1 MSLKTDSEYFEQ
13 ESESESS
20 SVMSSSLR
28 PHVLYS
34 GKPFCS
40 PGNLPNPGIK
50 PRFPALWADSLPAE
64 PQGKPILD
72 KNSFL
77 KIFVTI
83 NIITLKV
90 WFVDRSW
97 GFKMLMLNLAI
108 EIFIRFIYIL
118 SCSAKKGLTT
128 LYIVHCVYIHIYT
141 YIHIHT

>member
-1 MSLKTDSEYFEQ
+1 MNLTFIVSLKTDSEYFEQ

-34 GKPFCS
+34 GKPFRS

-90 WFVDRSW
+90 
-97 GFKMLMLNLAI
+97 
-108 EIFIRFIYIL
+108 
-118 SCSAKKGLTT
+118 
-128 LYIVHCVYIHIYT
+128 
-141 YIHIHT
+141 